1 MPHSSP
7 ADSYRLG
14 AVKICG
20 ITSLADRDLAADAGA
35 DFFGVLAD
43 VGYSARSL
51 SLDQAK
57 PLFESPPVPGIVSL
71 FNPSP
76 SRVQEVVELLN
87 PFAVQLLGHESP
99 EFLVSL
105 KSALECEVWKSLH
118 VPARNRG
125 TIDVE
130 AMKAL
135 AEEYEDAGADSILF
149 TTVDS
154 SGGATRFSTGMIA
167 DWGLIRGLVAGRTVP
182 AYLAGGLDAGNVI
195 LALQAVKPEGV
206 DVSSGVESS
215 PGRKDPQKL
224 AQFFEA
230 IAPLRPEKP

>member
-35 DFFGVLAD
+35 DFFGVLVD
-43 VGYSARSL
+43 VGYSVRSL

-76 SRVQEVVELLN
+76 SRVQEIVELLN

-125 TIDVE
+125 T
-130 AMKAL
+130 
-135 AEEYEDAGADSILF
+135 
-149 TTVDS
+149 
-154 SGGATRFSTGMIA
+154 
-167 DWGLIRGLVAGRTVP
+167 
-182 AYLAGGLDAGNVI
+182 
-195 LALQAVKPEGV
+195 
-206 DVSSGVESS
+206 
-215 PGRKDPQKL
+215 
-224 AQFFEA
+224 
-230 IAPLRPEKP
+230 